1 MVSFANMDVI
11 LDSTDYKLDL
21 LVMFFFS
28 LLKIKSI
35 WYCTS
40 LLPSSSYVPYVH

>member
-21 LVMFFFS
+21 LVMFFYT
-28 LLKIKSI
+28 LEVLI
-35 WYCTS
+35 WCFY
-40 LLPSSSYVPYVH
+40 Y